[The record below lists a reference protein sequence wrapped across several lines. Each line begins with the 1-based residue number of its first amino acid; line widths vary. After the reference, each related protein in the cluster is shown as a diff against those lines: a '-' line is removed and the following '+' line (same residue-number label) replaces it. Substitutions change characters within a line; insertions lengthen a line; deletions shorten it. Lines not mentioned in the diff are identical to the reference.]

1 MSRKRPEKTDKTQFC
16 GLTTTFVEYSGRKYK
31 TWGIFVAKVRRLVR
45 FADESLKADAVGF
58 GGFKCPEGMKID
70 LFVDPTAR
78 VVDAIGEYL
87 R

>member
-1 MSRKRPEKTDKTQFC
+1 MSRKQSEKTDKTQFC
-16 GLTTTFVEYSGRKYK
+16 GLTPTLVEYGGRKYK

-45 FADESLKADAVGF
+45 FADESLKAEAVRF
-58 GGFKCPEGMKID
+58 GGFKCPEGMEID
-70 LFVDPTAR
+70 RFVDPTAR